1 MTKLSKETRK
11 AVIEAYEINLYDF
24 AETLHEEDVRELMG
38 LETRDS
44 YRETHEEDF
53 DSRS

>member
-1 MTKLSKETRK
+1 MKLNKDQRK
-11 AVIEAYEINLYDF
+11 AVVEAYEINLFDY
-24 AETLHEEDVRELMG
+24 ANQLHEEDVRVLMG
-38 LETRDS
+38 LESRDS